1 MYKLIKKG
9 LSRKVALPN
18 YGGQSKGL
26 NPGGAQDLFAY
37 RSGNILLGNDAGEQ
51 ALEFITAPQVE
62 FIEKTYFVTT
72 GAVYAEIRLNEK
84 RLNHGQVYL
93 AKAGDHLSF
102 KKKMYGFR
110 SYLCVRIGEGHEGL
124 EGRKRG
130 SFKEVAQWPSWDACI
145 RVLKGPEWGNLNQPD
160 SFLKNEWEVSR
171 EMSEMGV
178 KLNGP
183 QLNLKNQFQMI
194 SSPVNPGCIQ
204 LTPSGPIVLMRECQT
219 VGGYPRIFS
228 VITADLDLLAQI
240 PPGKKVK
247 FKLVDI
253 EEARLILRQQEDDLG
268 RLKKK
273 FL

>member
-9 LSRKVALPN
+9 LSRKVGLPN

-84 RLNHGQVYL
+84 SLNHGQVYL